1 MNVQYGWKCPECGAV
16 MSPWQNCCINC
27 SGRHNYTVT
36 CDWNKNSQL
45 EIDGNKINISDG
57 ATKEKTNQGISWTY
71 TNTTAAPTSITLQ
84 DYITTAT
91 NTSLDYKSLLS
102 NNLNKL
108 KNNI

>member
-1 MNVQYGWKCPECGAV
+1 

-27 SGRHNYTVT
+27 SGRRNYTVT

-45 EIDGNKINISDG
+45 EIDSNKISISDG

-71 TNTTAAPTSITLQ
+71 ANTASTLGNLQ
-84 DYITTAT
+84 NCITTAT

-102 NNLNKL
+102 NNLDKL

>member
-1 MNVQYGWKCPECGAV
+1 
-16 MSPWQNCCINC
+16 MSPWQNCCVNC

-71 TNTTAAPTSITLQ
+71 ANTASTLSNLQDCITTTANA
-84 DYITTAT
+84 
-91 NTSLDYKSLLS
+91 SLDYKSLLS
-102 NNLNKL
+102 TNLNKL